1 MRYLASIEGT
11 EHEFEIEELP
21 SAGAFRIRLGERQLE
36 ADLKQVGPAS
46 FSVIVGHRAF
56 DFDVV
61 RDGDEII
68 VASRMGA
75 TRLSLED
82 AARRAVRGLKRGAEV
97 SGRVEMRAM
106 MPGRVVAVLVAAG
119 DEVTAEQGI
128 VVIEAMKMEN
138 ELRSPKTGKVA
149 EVKVVAGQTV
159 EKGDLLAVIE

>member
-1 MRYLASIEGT
+1 MRYLASIGGAER
-11 EHEFEIEELP
+11 EFEIEELP
-21 SAGAFRIRLGERQLE
+21 AAGAFRVRLGGQNFD
-36 ADLKQVGPAS
+36 ADLRQVGPAS
-46 FSVIVGHRAF
+46 FSVIIGGRAF

-68 VASRMGA
+68 VASRTGV

-82 AARRAVRGLKRGAEV
+82 AARRAMRGSARGAKL
-97 SGRVEMRAM
+97 SGRVELKAM

-119 DEVTAEQGI
+119 DEVRADQGI

-138 ELRSPKTGKVA
+138 ELRSPKAGKVA

-159 EKGDLLAVIE
+159 EKGDLLVVIE